1 MAKIKKLKHY
11 RHDLTLDEILDW
23 YWNEP
28 NPVVSIYTTPKLAL
42 FNFFDFSKPY
52 AFDPIGYAKK
62 EEKVLV
68 LGIEDE
74 NYITTSEEVVHVF
87 KINGHYIKRKY
98 THYSGPHQSYFEKFL
113 PTQIDL
119 F

>member
-1 MAKIKKLKHY
+1 MANIKKLKHH
-11 RHDLTLDEILDW
+11 RHDLTLDEILEW

-28 NPVVSIYTTPKLAL
+28 NSVVSIYPKPKLAL
-42 FNFFDFSKPY
+42 FNFIDFSKPY
-52 AFDPIGYAKK
+52 TLPAGYARK
-62 EEKVLV
+62 EENVLV
-68 LGIEDE
+68 LGIENE

-87 KINGHYIKRKY
+87 KISGHYIKRKY
-98 THYSGPHQSYFEKFL
+98 THYSGPHECYFVKFL